1 MKILGIIVL
10 LAWAVGT
17 CLCWAAFM
25 QYITLGDK
33 RGARNLLIVSGVVVN
48 HNSNVISF
56 GMVNHC
62 KRRHKRP

>member
-1 MKILGIIVL
+1 MKILGIICL

-33 RGARNLLIVSGVVVN
+33 RGARKLLVISGVIFSLIFIVAL
-48 HNSNVISF
+48 IW
-56 GMVNHC
+56 G
-62 KRRHKRP
+62 

>member
-1 MKILGIIVL
+1 MKILGIICL

-33 RGARNLLIVSGVVVN
+33 RGARKLLAVSGVIFSLIFIVAL
-48 HNSNVISF
+48 IW
-56 GMVNHC
+56 G
-62 KRRHKRP
+62 